1 MANVSATAFLRAYLR
16 EKRTMTDIS
25 TNKPLLVS
33 TDGSA
38 GPYIMVPLDQL
49 DDVRRALDENNIR
62 YWVDEAAISM
72 NDRPFIATVNL
83 GRAGNASAVQAILDR
98 VL

>member
-1 MANVSATAFLRAYLR
+1 
-16 EKRTMTDIS
+16 MTDIS

-49 DDVRRALDENNIR
+49 DEVRRALDTNNIR
-62 YWVDEAAISM
+62 YWVDEAAISF
-72 NDRPFIATVNL
+72 NDRPFITTVNF
-83 GRAGNASAVQAILDR
+83 GRAGNATTIQAILDNIR
-98 VL
+98 